1 MKGSEVSHQW
11 DLKYQCNEVAK
22 HRNVGGRRRDLITED
37 RFKGEPT
44 EIMLLLAKLKNE
56 GHSWRSLAEK
66 INPLIDKDQQVSH
79 ALIRRVALGECK
91 SPRIEY
97 ALGVRQEPL
106 PMEVTPCPH
115 CGKIH
120 KQRKAC
126 TSYQRNG
133 KRRLAFWLTE
143 EEFESVRKV
152 VDSHPGGRV
161 KWILENSNVERNKNG
176 EPVD

>member
-1 MKGSEVSHQW
+1 MNNDWNG
-11 DLKYQCNEVAK
+11 VAK
-22 HRNVGGRRRDLITED
+22 LKRVGGRRREWVDLD
-37 RFKGEPT
+37 SFVEPPNET
-44 EIMLLLAKLKNE
+44 MLILINMKNE
-56 GHSWRSLAEK
+56 GHSWRSLTDE
-66 INPLIDKDQQVSH
+66 INARLDRDKQVSH
-79 ALIRRVALGECK
+79 ALVRRVALGKCN

-161 KWILENSNVERNKNG
+161 KWILENGNVERNKNG